1 MRGVTRR
8 RCGGAMAGGVL
19 LAIFAQ
25 MGARAGAQ
33 ACTTQA
39 KLAPAVRSALA
50 DVSVTLATAVKAGD
64 AARVQ
69 SMTIAEFAGNQE
81 SFAPTAALVHSTA
94 QKIAPETLQVTQ
106 VYQLDARGRAKDAEA
121 PAEFT
126 CALTDSASETD
137 FSIPGLP
144 PGLYGFSMVEATGSQ
159 PWLLAFLLRQD
170 AGVWKLA
177 GFYPRAR
184 TAGGHDGGWFWAQG
198 YEAGKSKQL
207 WLAWLYF
214 SEADQLLR
222 PANFVTSTKLDNLRA
237 EQHTAAPP
245 ELANGVSPES
255 PLVLKVG
262 GVQYPVTDLEV
273 ASSADGQ
280 HLNLMLHVSVAAGDG
295 SSTDTM
301 AQARAV
307 SVAQALIDAHVE
319 LRPAFQDVW
328 VFAEATQ
335 QNPAVTVL
343 KMAEIP

>member
-1 MRGVTRR
+1 MYDAGQVGTRGAQRAGRCFRDAGDGGQGRRCRQGAVDDDRGV
-8 RCGGAMAGGVL
+8 CGQSGELCADG
-19 LAIFAQ
+19 
-25 MGARAGAQ
+25 RAG
-33 ACTTQA
+33 TQH
-39 KLAPAVRSALA
+39 SAENR
-50 DVSVTLATAVKAGD
+50 AGD
-64 AARVQ
+64 AAGDTGVP
-69 SMTIAEFAGNQE
+69 AGCARTRQRRG
-81 SFAPTAALVHSTA
+81 SAGGVYLRADGLCLRDGLLDSRAAAGPVWVFDGGGHT
-94 QKIAPETLQVTQ
+94 
-106 VYQLDARGRAKDAEA
+106 
-121 PAEFT
+121 PAS
-126 CALTDSASETD
+126 CRNRNAS
-137 FSIPGLP
+137 
-144 PGLYGFSMVEATGSQ
+144 SQ

>member
-1 MRGVTRR
+1 MRGVTKRGTGLAR
-8 RCGGAMAGGVL
+8 LGGLL
-19 LAIFAQ
+19 LAIFASACVQ
-25 MGARAGAQ
+25 AGAQ

-50 DVSVTLATAVKAGD
+50 DVSLTLATAVKAGD

-81 SFAPTAALVHSTA
+81 TFAPTAALVHGTA
-94 QKIAPETLQVTQ
+94 QKVAQDTLQVTQ
-106 VYQLDARGRAKDAEA
+106 VYMLDARGRVKDAEA

-144 PGLYGFSMVEATGSQ
+144 PGLYGFSMVEASGGQ

-198 YEAGKSKQL
+198 YEAGKARQL
-207 WLAWLYF
+207 WLSWLYF

-245 ELANGVSPES
+245 ELANGVSAEA
-255 PLVLKVG
+255 PLVLTAG
-262 GVQYPVTDLEV
+262 GMKYPVTDLGV
-273 ASSADGQ
+273 ASSVDGQ
-280 HLNLMLHVSVAAGDG
+280 HLNLMVHVSVAAGEV
-295 SSTDTM
+295 SSTD
-301 AQARAV
+301 AQARAM
-307 SVAQALIDAHVE
+307 SVAQALLDAHVE
-319 LRPAFQDVW
+319 LRPAFAEVW

-335 QNPAVTVL
+335 QNPSVTVL